1 MTGSANKTPAVS
13 EERERQLLEP
23 GTSSETVAESARVY
37 TRKINEESL
46 EGLPEYLRYVYM
58 ATDYL
63 GITSPDQ
70 RLSGRIKQSDKS
82 CIKQRVLIS
91 QLEKKVRQQER
102 LIADKETELRDCI
115 FCYEKRKGQ
124 IEETTLKAEQL
135 EEERQEICGRM
146 QKNPAA
152 ENAGKVIS
160 KIDSEIIKANQ
171 DIRRYQREQTEF
183 ASRIIESEA
192 FIKASQNSLV
202 SVQVYSS
209 VLQKNYLKS
218 RIERMRL
225 APLVGMG
232 RKPIETIDLI
242 VQDQKIAEETGR
254 LADVMTS
261 WVGELTE
268 QMSAMEI
275 SPRQRDD
282 AYSDLRG
289 RYSASNERL
298 TSLAEKVIGEM
309 RRPRYT

>member
-1 MTGSANKTPAVS
+1 MALANKAPAVS

-37 TRKINEESL
+37 TQKIQEESL
-46 EGLPEYLRYVYM
+46 AGLPEYLRYLYI
-58 ATDYL
+58 AADYL

-70 RLSGRIKQSDKS
+70 RLSQKIRQSDQS
-82 CIKQRVLIS
+82 CIKQRVMIS
-91 QLEKKVRQQER
+91 QLEKKIRQHEQMV
-102 LIADKETELRDCI
+102 ADKELELRDCI
-115 FCYEKRKGQ
+115 LCYEKRKGQ
-124 IEETTLKAEQL
+124 IEENVLRAEQL
-135 EEERQEICGRM
+135 EEGRQEICARM
-146 QKNPAA
+146 QKNPAD
-152 ENAGKVIS
+152 ENSGKIVS

-171 DIRRYQREQTEF
+171 DVRRYQREQGEF
-183 ASRIIESEA
+183 ASRIIEAEA
-192 FIKASQNSLV
+192 FIKESQNVLV

-209 VLQKNYLKS
+209 VLQKNYLRS

-232 RKPIETIDLI
+232 RKPLETIDLV

-275 SPRQRDD
+275 SPRQRDN

-289 RYSASNERL
+289 RYSSSNERL
-298 TSLAEKVIGEM
+298 TSLAEKVIEEQ
-309 RRPRYT
+309 RRPKYT